1 LPEGQI
7 TIKRSTVAVII
18 ILALVI
24 GLIVWQVYYAAPRKP
39 TAYKYTTGLT
49 VKFKVYDA
57 GIFSLVTSDAT
68 IGFYAAGVDPL
79 GSRTFTTKPVAT
91 ASYDSVLAAWT
102 VPLDAGSYVAFVQ
115 EGTTKV
121 WYPESYTVTVYGTD
135 NEDREVWLNPSQLN
149 VYSRA
154 TPGLGHAIKAYNAT
168 SGAYDIT
175 QTTIN
180 YTAYDKWFVTY
191 SITVSDADTAK
202 IIKAGRLYLT
212 KITGLDPTSA
222 SVDGTVTAVNDDTDA
237 SDDGLTGYYV
247 EFPLMEVGEVH
258 RVDVYFEDTGASA
271 GTMTAKLWEYYAC
284 LRTGTVIR
292 WWTLKTDAITVEA

>member
-1 LPEGQI
+1 MPEGQ
-7 TIKRSTVAVII
+7 IKRSTVAVIV
-18 ILALVI
+18 ILAIVL
-24 GLIVWQVYYAAPRKP
+24 GLIVWQVYYAAPPKP

-57 GIFSLVTSDAT
+57 GVFSLVTSDAT
-68 IGFYAAGVDPL
+68 ISFYSAGVDPL

-115 EGTTKV
+115 EGATKA

-149 VYSRA
+149 VYTRA
-154 TPGLGHAIKAYNAT
+154 TPTLAKALKAYNDT

-175 QTTIN
+175 VTTIN
-180 YTAYDKWFVTY
+180 YTLYDKWFVTY
-191 SITVSDADTAK
+191 SVTVSDANTAS

-212 KITGLDPTSA
+212 KVTGLDPTTA
-222 SVDGTVTAVNDDTDA
+222 SVDGVVVAVNDDTDA

-247 EFPLMEVGEVH
+247 EFSAMEVGEVH
-258 RVDVYFEDTGASA
+258 RVDIYFEDTGASA

-284 LRTGTVIR
+284 MRTGTVIR
-292 WWTLKTDAITVEA
+292 WWTLKTIAITVEA

>member
-7 TIKRSTVAVII
+7 TLKRSTIAVIL
-18 ILALVI
+18 ILALVV

-57 GIFSLVTSDAT
+57 GIFGLVTSDAT
-68 IGFYAAGVDPL
+68 ISFYSAGVDPL
-79 GSRTFTTKPVAT
+79 GSRTFTEKPIAT
-91 ASYDSVLAAWT
+91 AAYDSVLAAWT

-115 EGTTKV
+115 EGTAKV
-121 WYPESYTVTVYGTD
+121 WYPELYTVTVYGTD

-154 TPGLGHAIKAYNAT
+154 TPSLGKAIKAYNDT
-168 SGAYDIT
+168 SGAYDISAN
-175 QTTIN
+175 TIN

-191 SITVSDADTAK
+191 SITVSDANTGK
-202 IIKAGRLYLT
+202 IVKAGRLYLT
-212 KITGLDPTSA
+212 KITGLDPTTA
-222 SVDGTVTAVNDDTDA
+222 SVDGVVSAVNDDTDA

-247 EFPLMEVGEVH
+247 ELPEMEVGEVH
-258 RVDVYFEDTGASA
+258 RVDIYFEDTGATTGSMLA
-271 GTMTAKLWEYYAC
+271 RLWEYYAC
-284 LRTGTVIR
+284 KRSGTVIR
-292 WWTLKTDAITVEA
+292 WWTLITTSITVEA